1 MDIAIEILLLKFELK
16 YGISQECEDHYHHV
30 VFGC

>member
-1 MDIAIEILLLKFELK
+1 MDIVIKILLLKFELK